1 MKQLENQD
9 ILCIAGVDFEPLWA
23 RTQQL
28 MWRMPASN
36 RIIYV
41 EAPLSFLSPFKDSS
55 LWYKWSRWRQ
65 GLRPIKD
72 NLYLYSPPLL
82 FPFANRWR
90 WVNRLNQWLMARA
103 LKKACRAINFQEPVL
118 LTYLPNT
125 VDMLGRM
132 GEKLVVYD
140 CVDEHS
146 AFQGFNPRLVKEMEI
161 ELLKQS
167 DLVLVTA
174 QPLYDDK
181 CSYARDMHLVRN
193 AADVKHFRTAQDE
206 DLPLPDDVKDI
217 PGPVLGFIGR
227 IKEWIDLDLISQVA
241 KARPEWSVIMVGP
254 VEIDADITAFEELSN
269 VYFIGSRSKEELPG
283 YLKKFDVCLNP
294 FRASELSQAVN
305 PLKFYEYLASGKPI
319 VSTPMPEMDMLEN
332 VVEVGEGQ
340 DGFIKAIE
348 RALDDSPEKI
358 QARLALAEE
367 HSWEN
372 RVTTLCSL
380 ITRHLDKA
388 QPEVN
393 GD

>member
-1 MKQLENQD
+1 MKLENQD

-28 MWRMPASN
+28 VWRMPASN

-41 EAPLSFLSPFKDSS
+41 ETPLSFLSPFKDRS
-55 LWYKWSRWRQ
+55 LWYKWSLWRQ
-65 GLRPIKD
+65 GLRQIKD

-90 WVNRLNQWLMARA
+90 WVNRLNQRLLARA
-103 LKKACRAINFQEPVL
+103 LKKACAAINFHAPIL

-125 VDMLGRM
+125 VDMLGQM
-132 GEKLVVYD
+132 GEKLLVYD

-146 AFQGFNPRLVKEMEI
+146 AFQGFNPQLVKAMEI
-161 ELLKQS
+161 ELLRRS

-181 CSYARDMHLVRN
+181 CRYARGEIRILRN
-193 AADVKHFRTAQDE
+193 AADVDHFGTAQDQ
-206 DLPLPDDVKDI
+206 DLPIPEDVRDI

-227 IKEWIDLDLISQVA
+227 IKEWIDLELIRQVA
-241 KARPEWSVIMVGP
+241 LSRPQWSIIMVGP
-254 VEIDADITAFEELSN
+254 VEIDADITALEELPN
-269 VYFIGSRSKEELPG
+269 VYFTGSRSKEELPG

-294 FRASELSQAVN
+294 FRAGQLSQAVN

-319 VSTPMPEMDMLEN
+319 VSTPMPEMEMLDA
-332 VVEVGEGQ
+332 VVEIGTGR
-340 DGFIKAIE
+340 DGFIAAIE
-348 RALDDSPEKI
+348 RGLDDSPAKI
-358 QARLALAEE
+358 QARLNLARQ

-372 RVTTLCSL
+372 RVEILCRL
-380 ITRHLDKA
+380 MAQHLDQVQNQA
-388 QPEVN
+388 
-393 GD
+393 G